1 MPLPEGRKPLGN
13 EWFMKNVT
21 PLPEVTRVE
30 LIDDTGRAY
39 SQWNVKDV
47 ELHLQDNKR
56 TLKIFLKGETNE

>member
-1 MPLPEGRKPLGN
+1 MPLPEERKPLSN

-21 PLPEVTRVE
+21 PLSEVTRVE

>member
-1 MPLPEGRKPLGN
+1 MPLPEGRRPLSN

-47 ELHLQDNKR
+47 ELHLQDNER
-56 TLKIFLKGETNE
+56 TLKIFLKGDSNE